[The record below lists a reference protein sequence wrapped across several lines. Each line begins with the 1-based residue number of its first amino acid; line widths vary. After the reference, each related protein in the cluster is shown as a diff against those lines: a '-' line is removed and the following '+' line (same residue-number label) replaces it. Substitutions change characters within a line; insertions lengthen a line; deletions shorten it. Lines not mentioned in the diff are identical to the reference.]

1 MSFIKGIKRKM
12 SFSSSARTKSSSSES
27 EELEKL
33 GITRRSSIAQQDS
46 LISYQDCILRYYQF
60 MGCNVKAGRA
70 QASQSRKSF
79 CSIV

>member
-70 QASQSRKSF
+70 QALQSRKSF
-79 CSIV
+79 